1 MLPLAALF
9 YAPLAGAG
17 EGVLVGKYCV
27 NVARFGTINNMEA
40 LPHMPNGSFF
50 DVNFC

>member
-1 MLPLAALF
+1 MLPLATLF
-9 YAPLAGAG
+9 YAPLAGTG

-27 NVARFGTINNMEA
+27 NVARFGTINNMEMS
-40 LPHMPNGSFF
+40 PQMPNCSFF